1 MIKYWLPLA
10 AALWALSV
18 SVCAAAPTAFASYD
32 MRSGK
37 VVSQTELLDRL
48 AQADVVCLGEQHT
61 DPATHQLEL
70 TLLEALHQRVGKR
83 LTLGMEMWER
93 DVQPSLSAYLAGRTE
108 ESAFLKASR
117 PWSNY
122 QTDYRPLVEYA
133 KANGIPIIASNVPQ
147 SLATAVGRRGLDALK
162 DVPPGQSATDISAP
176 HDQAWTR
183 FRAVMLSMGG
193 DHGGMTMDEDH
204 HRPLL
209 RRPGCPRRDNGR
221 QYCPHIG
228 HDPRRVC
235 SARQRPVPL
244 RLRRRHPPPHRL
256 ASSFD
261 QSTDRLHHPR
271 SRPNQSR
278 PARRQL
284 SRRLHR
290 LRSRPT
296 AITTSACLPGYNK
309 VYLLETKLCA

>member
-1 MIKYWLPLA
+1 MTKYWLPLA

-193 DHGGMTMDEDH
+193 DHGGMTMDEDTIARFYDAQVARDATMADSIVRTLDTTPGAFVLH
-204 HRPLL
+204 VNGQFHSDYGDGIPRRIVWHRPLTKVL
-209 RRPGCPRRDNGR
+209 
-221 QYCPHIG
+221 I
-228 HDPRRVC
+228 V
-235 SARQRPVPL
+235 SIIPVPDPTKAAPPAGNSL
-244 RLRRRHPPPHRL
+244 ADYIVYVPAPPP
-256 ASSFD
+256 
-261 QSTDRLHHPR
+261 
-271 SRPNQSR
+271 
-278 PARRQL
+278 
-284 SRRLHR
+284 
-290 LRSRPT
+290 
-296 AITTSACLPGYNK
+296 
-309 VYLLETKLCA
+309 